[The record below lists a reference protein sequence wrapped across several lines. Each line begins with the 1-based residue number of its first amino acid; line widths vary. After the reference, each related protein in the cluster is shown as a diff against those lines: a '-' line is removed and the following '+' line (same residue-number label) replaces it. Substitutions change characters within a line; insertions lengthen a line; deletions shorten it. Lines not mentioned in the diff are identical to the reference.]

1 MELNFSETAKSNIMS
16 STSTFSFAA
25 AALNTG
31 ADENDFAR
39 HLDDDAN
46 GNSRKDDKFDE
57 SALDRAEEARADK
70 ADEAKADEKR
80 ADEKRAD
87 ENHADEKQN
96 EDKRAGEDGTVDQTS
111 ANLNSAVD
119 PATVTN
125 DTALT
130 DTEIAALEAEQ
141 AELAELAALTS
152 LSAQEED
159 ADALAAL
166 GALDAQ
172 ENIAADNDEQNNA
185 AVGMTDA
192 TVAQTT
198 TAASIKETTQS
209 TANVANAAD
218 ATDAADD
225 EDGLPLNLKKGD
237 GDNADS
243 TGKKTLGQQ
252 AAEKLASARIK
263 TGDASSSNEKIAGK
277 SGNTPAAVSN
287 LVSSK
292 ETTQAANTLTN
303 AATSSSATGRS
314 AASVQSFNAL
324 NFESLAGLG
333 SNQSTAPQNSGAVL
347 IRVGTLPGQTQPS
360 QVPNTAIAMQ
370 MNKNIQKGI
379 SNFEIRLDPAELGRV
394 DVKMEISADGRL
406 TAHMVV
412 ESAETLDLLRKD
424 AQALEKALSDAG
436 LDMDEEGMT
445 FSLSEDNQQTASQET
460 EGDGNNAPSS
470 LSGQETGSEDDTLST
485 APTYYFS
492 NNTSGVDIRV

>member
-1 MELNFSETAKSNIMS
+1 MELNFSETAKSNIIS
-16 STSTFSFAA
+16 STSTFSVAA

-31 ADENDFAR
+31 AEENGFAR
-39 HLDDDAN
+39 HLDDEAN
-46 GNSRKDDKFDE
+46 GNNRKDDKFDE
-57 SALDRAEEARADK
+57 SAVDRAEEARADK
-70 ADEAKADEKR
+70 AEEAKADEKR

-87 ENHADEKQN
+87 DNHADKRQN
-96 EDKRAGEDGTVDQTS
+96 EDKQVSEDGTVDQTS

-119 PATVTN
+119 PATVAN

-141 AELAELAALTS
+141 AELAAVISQST
-152 LSAQEED
+152 QDED

-166 GALDAQ
+166 NAQ
-172 ENIAADNDEQNNA
+172 EDIATDNDEHNNA
-185 AVGMTDA
+185 AIGMTDA

-198 TAASIKETTQS
+198 TAASIKGTTQS
-209 TANVANAAD
+209 AANIANAAD

-225 EDGLPLNLKKGD
+225 EGGLPLNLKKGD
-237 GDNADS
+237 GDTADS

-252 AAEKLASARIK
+252 AAEKLASAHIK
-263 TGDASSSNEKIAGK
+263 TGNASPSNEKIAGK

-292 ETTQAANTLTN
+292 ETTQATNALAN

-314 AASVQSFNAL
+314 SASAQNFNAL
-324 NFESLAGLG
+324 NFESLAGMG
-333 SNQSTAPQNSGAVL
+333 SNQSTTPQSSSAVL

-436 LDMDEEGMT
+436 LDMDDEGMT
-445 FSLSEDNQQTASQET
+445 FSLSKDDQQTASQET
-460 EGDGNNAPSS
+460 EGDGNNASSS

-492 NNTSGVDIRV
+492 NNASGVDIRV

>member
-31 ADENDFAR
+31 ADENNFAR
-39 HLDDDAN
+39 HLDDEASE
-46 GNSRKDDKFDE
+46 NSRKDDKFDE
-57 SALDRAEEARADK
+57 SALDRAEEARADR
-70 ADEAKADEKR
+70 ADDAKADDKRADDKR

-87 ENHADEKQN
+87 DSRADKKQN
-96 EDKRAGEDGTVDQTS
+96 EDKQASEDGTVDQTS
-111 ANLNSAVD
+111 ANLNSTVD
-119 PATVTN
+119 PATVAN
-125 DTALT
+125 DPALT
-130 DTEIAALEAEQ
+130 DAEIAALEAEQ
-141 AELAELAALTS
+141 AELAALAS
-152 LSAQEED
+152 LSTQEED

-166 GALDAQ
+166 SAQ
-172 ENIAADNDEQNNA
+172 EDIAAAADDDAQNNA
-185 AVGMTDA
+185 AVGMADA

-198 TAASIKETTQS
+198 TAASIKETTQN
-209 TANVANAAD
+209 TANAAT
-218 ATDAADD
+218 ATDATNPADD
-225 EDGLPLNLKKGD
+225 EDGLPLNLKKGAGD
-237 GDNADS
+237 TADNA
-243 TGKKTLGQQ
+243 GKKTLGQQ
-252 AAEKLASARIK
+252 AAEKLASARVK
-263 TGDASSSNEKIAGK
+263 TGDASPSNERIAGK

-292 ETTQAANTLTN
+292 ETTQATNAIAN

-314 AASVQSFNAL
+314 ATSAQSFNAL
-324 NFESLAGLG
+324 NFESFAGMG
-333 SNQSTAPQNSGAVL
+333 SNQSTTPQNSSAVL
-347 IRVGTLPGQTQPS
+347 VRVGTLPGQTQPS

-394 DVKMEISADGRL
+394 DVKMEISTDGRL

-445 FSLSEDNQQTASQET
+445 FSLSEDNQQTASEET
-460 EGDGNNAPSS
+460 EGDGNNASS
-470 LSGQETGSEDDTLST
+470 LSGQGTGAEDDTLST
-485 APTYYFS
+485 APTYYFA
-492 NNTSGVDIRV
+492 NNASGVDIRV

>member
-31 ADENDFAR
+31 ADEDDFAR
-39 HLDDDAN
+39 HLDDEAN
-46 GNSRKDDKFDE
+46 GNHRKDDKFDE
-57 SALDRAEEARADK
+57 SALDRADEARADR

-87 ENHADEKQN
+87 DNHADKKKNGDKQAS
-96 EDKRAGEDGTVDQTS
+96 DDGLVDQTS
-111 ANLNSAVD
+111 VNLNSAVD
-119 PATVTN
+119 PATITN
-125 DTALT
+125 DTDLTNTDLT
-130 DTEIAALEAEQ
+130 DAEIVALEAEQ
-141 AELAELAALTS
+141 AELAASTS

-166 GALDAQ
+166 SAQ
-172 ENIAADNDEQNNA
+172 ENITTDNDEQNNA
-185 AVGMTDA
+185 AVGIVEA

-198 TAASIKETTQS
+198 SAATIKETTQS

-218 ATDAADD
+218 ATNATDD
-225 EDGLPLNLKKGD
+225 EDGLLLNLKKGE
-237 GDNADS
+237 GDNADN

-252 AAEKLASARIK
+252 AAEKLASARAK
-263 TGDASSSNEKIAGK
+263 TGDASPSNEKISGK

-287 LVSSK
+287 LISSK
-292 ETTQAANTLTN
+292 ETTQATN
-303 AATSSSATGRS
+303 AMTSAAASNSVTSRSATSA
-314 AASVQSFNAL
+314 QSFNAL
-324 NFESLAGLG
+324 NFENLAGMG
-333 SNQSTAPQNSGAVL
+333 SNQSTSPQNSSTVL

-360 QVPNTAIAMQ
+360 QVPSTAIAMQ

-394 DVKMEISADGRL
+394 DVKMEISTDGRL

-445 FSLSEDNQQTASQET
+445 FSLSEDNQQTASQEA
-460 EGDGNNAPSS
+460 EGDGNNTSSS
-470 LSGQETGSEDDTLST
+470 LSGQETGAEDDTLST